1 MDARAE
7 IVGSLDEVLGPGAE
21 ALVVEA
27 RRRRLLNG
35 VAVGVVREG
44 RCLVWAM
51 GAEARAR
58 FELGSLTKTYTAE
71 LLALMVKQGVVRL
84 EDPVR
89 LYLPE
94 GKVDRGGARPVTLL
108 DLATHRSGLPRIPPW
123 MNAGSSDPYAE
134 YTVKDLEKYLAG
146 QRLQVPLGVKYSYS
160 NLGYSVLGYTL
171 GRAAGVE
178 YEELLEREILRP
190 LGMPATSLA
199 MAGRKQ
205 ELLKGHTQTG
215 LPARHW
221 TFDACA
227 PCGALCSTVE
237 DQVKWMEWLL
247 EDVGRLSLQVKA
259 AAPGGGIGLGWM
271 IRPGGKACWHNGAT
285 YGFSS
290 WMSLDLERRAGVVVL
305 SNRMSVRLVNALGA
319 RYEGA
324 LRGEAVKPLK
334 GSYGWALGAVMD
346 LSRIWTWPFRPLMR
360 LPRWLAL
367 PVFLGVVYG
376 VTWLLEWLWARR

>member
-1 MDARAE
+1 
-7 IVGSLDEVLGPGAE
+7 
-21 ALVVEA
+21 
-27 RRRRLLNG
+27 
-35 VAVGVVREG
+35 VVREG

-51 GAEARAR
+51 GAEVGSR

-71 LLALMVKQGVVRL
+71 LLAMLVKRGVVQL
-84 EDPVR
+84 EDPVAK
-89 LYLPE
+89 YLPD
-94 GKVDRGGARPVTLL
+94 GKVDRGGVRPVTLL

-123 MNAGSSDPYAE
+123 MNAGSSNPYAD
-134 YTVKDLEKYLAG
+134 YTMKDLENYLAG
-146 QRLQVPLGVKYSYS
+146 QRLQVPAGVKYSYS
-160 NLGYSVLGYTL
+160 NLGYSVLGYAL
-171 GRAAGVE
+171 GRAAGVGF
-178 YEELLEREILRP
+178 EELVEREILRP
-190 LGMPATSLA
+190 LGMVDTSLA

-215 LPARHW
+215 LRARAW

-237 DQVKWMEWLL
+237 DQVKWMRWLL
-247 EDVGRLSLQVKA
+247 EDGQSLSLQVKA

-319 RYEGA
+319 RFEGA

-346 LSRIWTWPFRPLMR
+346 FSRIWTWPFRPILR

-376 VTWLLEWLWARR
+376 VTWLVEWLWARR